1 MSDKAEYLEKLLC
14 EYQKSF
20 DITRDYKIGD
30 VVASAY
36 GFFSA
41 ISEKY
46 VISPKANLWS
56 IHGFEHILFLERER
70 VSEADIEEARLLMTE
85 HMEPELVRKG
95 KKYPE
100 KDHMYSYVTVA
111 FISEHTPDEA
121 VIQAVTD
128 FRYEKNYLL
137 TIRGHVEGHLILAN
151 LEGKKAYACKQAKSI
166 MKDAN
171 FLISG
176 HKITKIF

>member
-30 VVASAY
+30 IVASAY
-36 GFFSA
+36 GFFSS

-70 VSEADIEEARLLMTE
+70 VGEADIEEARLLMTE

-111 FISEHTPDEA
+111 FICERSPEDA
-121 VIQAVTD
+121 VVQAVKG
-128 FRYEKNYLL
+128 FRYEKNYLM
-137 TIRGHVEGHLILAN
+137 TIRGHVEGHLILAD
-151 LEGKKAYACKQAKSI
+151 LEGKKAYACKQAKHLTEFYN
-166 MKDAN
+166 KV
-171 FLISG
+171 FEQ
-176 HKITKIF
+176 